1 MPINEAEFQIRGVRD
16 PHLAVHA
23 SSALPVWLWANDGT
37 RILWANPAGAAVFGA
52 RNSTALAA
60 RTFGPADQHRRQVAR
75 LAGGLALNGTARL
88 ERLRGFGMS
97 LGLLLTCACTRLVFT
112 GGGIGVLVSALTSV
126 GRVIPYNE
134 RVQRLID
141 DIDAPVAAF
150 TSEGRLLAANSAA
163 APLLTTVQTEAVADL
178 SALSLDQ
185 ARQAALRDGRADAT
199 ISIGHTLLQRVGQ
212 GADVALLAFVTPP
225 TQTPAG
231 SAPDPI
237 EKPEAAAANPVPWD
251 VQTLDDVE
259 LSAVAIPNAP
269 AEAPPHKIPLAAHTA
284 EAPDAAPIMEAVI
297 AAPADSAAPTPP
309 AVPEHATDTL
319 AHEAPPHQES
329 TPHSDERAVHHDD
342 NPAVDVAASPD
353 VAPTAHMLT
362 EPPGA
367 GAPSAAPVDIEHTLA
382 APASEV
388 RPAQQEI
395 VPPSPAHHENSLAL
409 DSTSAPDIAPAL
421 HTLAERLTEFT
432 AATITASTD
441 HTADVQSSE
450 RAAPTE
456 PVSAVAPDPPV
467 DAPADRTPTPEATD
481 PIASSDH
488 PRDATTTTPLSLLD
502 DTSAATRRHPLRF
515 MWQMDED
522 GRFALGSDEFSRLIG
537 PRTATGFGRLWS
549 EIAVVFNLDPDGL
562 VAAAIA
568 TRDTWSGITVNWPAD
583 GAGGRLPVE
592 LSGLPIYDRTR
603 NFLGYRGFGVC
614 RDLEALA
621 HLAAQRRHD
630 ALHPAPPLRETQAMT
645 QDTHKGTTTP
655 DAMDNADPETPQDP
669 VHTATDALPSSL
681 PTQTDHPVD
690 SPKNVVPF
698 RPVTDL
704 KTPTLTPVE
713 NNAFNELARQLASR
727 LETERLELDAR
738 DKATVISPELFA
750 SATDDAN
757 PVAPDHASTSA
768 AATAPDSERLAS
780 PRIHTPP
787 QANSRRDTLL
797 YDRMPLGILVYR
809 LDRLLYANK
818 AFLDRVGY
826 SDLQALAAAG
836 GLDALYVE
844 PGADGGGSTSDE
856 GTPVQIAATGRG
868 DAPTEARLHGV
879 SWDGDAAHALIFSA
893 PRAAPAGPAGA
904 SSAPPTAA
912 IPAAPIE
919 IDTRAEE
926 LGTILDATDDGILI
940 FDAEGRVLTCNRGAE
955 IMFGYDDRDIVQHNL
970 IGLFAPDSHNAL
982 NDDLAGLKAGR
993 APQRREVKGRAR
1005 SGDTLALA
1013 LTIGRTTAT
1022 GERFFAVCRNLASL
1036 RTEDA
1041 QKAEPPKPDLD
1052 AASAKRQAD
1061 RAANARADIL
1071 ARISHEVR
1079 TPLNSIIGFADVMIE
1094 ERFGALGNERYVAYM
1109 KDIRA
1114 AGERVLAII
1123 SDLLDLSRAE
1133 TGKLD
1138 LTFTRHDLNDM
1149 VEKCVTIMQPQ
1160 ANRERI
1166 IIRTSLAHALP
1177 PVMADAGALRQIVLN
1192 LVGNSI
1198 HVARAGGQVIVSTA
1212 LTDLGDVVLRIRDTG
1227 RGLNHSEMEAALE
1240 QFRNPAADQ
1249 LAQDNV
1255 GINLSLTRALVEA
1268 NQAQFH
1274 IKSAPQSGTLVEIAF
1289 TPKAAQAV

>member
-23 SSALPVWLWANDGT
+23 TSALPVWLWAHDGT

-60 RTFGPADQHRRQVAR
+60 RTFGPADQHRRQIAR
-75 LAGGLALNGTARL
+75 LAGRLALNGTTRL
-88 ERLRGFGMS
+88 ERLRGFGTS
-97 LGLLLTCACTRLVFT
+97 LGLLLTCACMRLVFT
-112 GGGIGVLVSALTSV
+112 GGGIGILVSALAPV
-126 GRVIPYNE
+126 GRTIAYDE
-134 RVQRLID
+134 RARRLID

-150 TSEGRLLAANSAA
+150 SSEGRLLGVNHAA
-163 APLLTTVQTEAVADL
+163 APLIASGRIETATDVA
-178 SALSLDQ
+178 ALGLDQ
-185 ARQAALRDGRADAT
+185 ARQAALRDGQADAI

-212 GADVALLAFVTPP
+212 GADTTLLAFMPSP
-225 TQTPAG
+225 AQTPAA
-231 SAPDPI
+231 SATDMI
-237 EKPEAAAANPVPWD
+237 EEPEAVATDVAPWEL
-251 VQTLDDVE
+251 QSLDDAELPPVAAPHVMAELPPHEVPRAAQATELPDTAPTIACPADVTAPIPAAVVE
-259 LSAVAIPNAP
+259 HAADVSAREA
-269 AEAPPHKIPLAAHTA
+269 APP
-284 EAPDAAPIMEAVI
+284 D
-297 AAPADSAAPTPP
+297 
-309 AVPEHATDTL
+309 
-319 AHEAPPHQES
+319 QES
-329 TPHSDERAVHHDD
+329 TQLSDAMTEDD
-342 NPAVDVAASPD
+342 GAPAALVDV
-353 VAPTAHMLT
+353 
-362 EPPGA
+362 
-367 GAPSAAPVDIEHTLA
+367 EHTNA
-382 APASEV
+382 APASE
-388 RPAQQEI
+388 AQPPREEI
-395 VPPSPAHHENSLAL
+395 APHTPVHREESLAL
-409 DSTSAPDIAPAL
+409 DSASASDAAPAL
-421 HTLAERLTEFT
+421 HTIAERLAEFT
-432 AATITASTD
+432 AATITASANY
-441 HTADVQSSE
+441 TADMQSSARIALE
-450 RAAPTE
+450 EPAPALAAGPM
-456 PVSAVAPDPPV
+456 AHAPPDV
-467 DAPADRTPTPEATD
+467 TDAAAGPPADRMDMPTAAD
-481 PIASSDH
+481 PVASSD
-488 PRDATTTTPLSLLD
+488 PTSDSTVTASLSLLD
-502 DTSAATRRHPLRF
+502 EAQATARRHPLRF
-515 MWQMDED
+515 IWQMDED

-537 PRTATGFGRLWS
+537 PRAATGFGRLWS
-549 EIAVVFNLDPDGL
+549 EIATVFNLDPDGR

-645 QDTHKGTTTP
+645 NDAHEGTTTP
-655 DAMDNADPETPQDP
+655 GALDNGNPETPRDP
-669 VHTATDALPSSL
+669 VQTAADALPSPL
-681 PTQTDHPVD
+681 PTETDQPVD

-698 RPVTDL
+698 RPATDL

-727 LETERLELDAR
+727 LEAERLELDAR
-738 DKATVISPELFA
+738 DKATVISQDVISPELFA
-750 SATDDAN
+750 GTADDAD
-757 PVAPDHASTSA
+757 PVAPDDASAPA
-768 AATAPDSERLAS
+768 AAVAPDRQPPTS
-780 PRIHTPP
+780 PRVHTPP
-787 QANSRRDTLL
+787 QADSRRDTLL

-826 SDLQALAAAG
+826 ADLQALTAAG

-844 PGADGGGSTSDE
+844 PGVDGGGSTSDE

-868 DAPTEARLHGV
+868 DAPTEARLHSV
-879 SWDGDAAHALIFSA
+879 SWDGDTAHALIFSA
-893 PRAAPAGPAGA
+893 PRAAPAGPAPA
-904 SSAPPTAA
+904 VSAPPAVAVPTALT
-912 IPAAPIE
+912 E
-919 IDTRAEE
+919 TDTRAEE

-940 FDAEGRVLTCNRGAE
+940 FDADGRVLTCNRGAE
-955 IMFGYDDRDIVQHNL
+955 ILFGYDDRDIVQHNL
-970 IGLFAPDSHNAL
+970 TDLFAPESHGAV
-982 NDDLAGLKAGR
+982 NDDLAILKDGH

-1005 SGDTLALA
+1005 SGDMLALSV
-1013 LTIGRTTAT
+1013 TIGRTTAT
-1022 GERFFAVCRNLASL
+1022 GGRFFAVCRSLAPS
-1036 RTEDA
+1036 RTGDA
-1041 QKAEPPKPDLD
+1041 QTTELPKPDLD

-1240 QFRNPAADQ
+1240 QFRNPATDQ

-1289 TPKAAQAV
+1289 TPKAAQAG